1 MTEGVDEAVL
11 LRDISLG
18 GRRSRRALEELYRYY
33 AGRFLAF
40 YRRRG
45 VSEFDR
51 EELCQ
56 DAFVKIVR
64 SCRDAEDIHAPRA
77 WLWSV
82 ARSVMLDY
90 FRRRGDEALPLWQEE
105 GDVDWEETLN
115 LQDCVDKQFARFAAR
130 APEAAQAISWAVVEG
145 FTAVEIAAMLERSP
159 GATREYL
166 SRVRKKLRQAL
177 AVCRDYLTQ
186 Q

>member
-33 AGRFLAF
+33 AGRFLAY

-56 DAFVKIVR
+56 DAFIKIVR
-64 SCRDAEDIHAPRA
+64 SCRRAEDIHAPRA

-82 ARSVMLDY
+82 ARSVMLDH
-90 FRRRGDEALPLWQEE
+90 FRRLHGEAMPLWNE
-105 GDVDWEETLN
+105 DSAVDWESAAD

-130 APEAAQAISWAVVEG
+130 APEAAQAITWAVVEG
-145 FTAVEIAAMLERSP
+145 FSAVEIADLLERSP

-166 SRVRKKLRQAL
+166 SQVRKKLRQVL
-177 AVCRDYLTQ
+177 AVCRDYLSD
-186 Q
+186 